1 MLKIGTHASSRRYSR
16 FGGAS
21 ICAAFNELRISGT
34 EQSDLT
40 GNPLLWFIA
49 YLYTIN
55 SNYIYESAVG
65 TGHRYHQLEFKVVYK
80 NTLRLRECGEE
91 RATRSLNRRRIAI
104 SVVKF
109 MEDDQATNK
118 LVGKREGR
126 EKQVEV

>member
-1 MLKIGTHASSRRYSR
+1 M
-16 FGGAS
+16 
-21 ICAAFNELRISGT
+21 
-34 EQSDLT
+34 
-40 GNPLLWFIA
+40 
-49 YLYTIN
+49 
-55 SNYIYESAVG
+55 
-65 TGHRYHQLEFKVVYK
+65 VYK